1 MQAVLPLAAGGRL
14 FKNVGLGVPRTLAD
28 GEPLLADGLVGQ
40 IAGVTGIVAAGA
52 GQRPAVQ
59 AAACDLGLVKMTL
72 RIQHNGF
79 GTALAAALDAVS
91 LAVVEDVP
99 LTTQPDKAA
108 VGVAI
113 GGLGRGVTVPS
124 DVCIGNEDSAV
135 PVAGQRLVGDSIAQ
149 VVALLRGIHK
159 VIPFADFSG
168 EKRLRRSRGPQ
179 SRCQRWPD
187 SRAAPQKAR
196 P

>member
-1 MQAVLPLAAGGRL
+1 M
-14 FKNVGLGVPRTLAD
+14 
-28 GEPLLADGLVGQ
+28 GQ
-40 IAGVTGIVAAGA
+40 VAGVTGIVAADA

-59 AAACDLGLVKMTL
+59 AAACDLGLVKMTF
-72 RIQHNGF
+72 RIQNNGF
-79 GTALAAALDAVS
+79 GTALAAALDAVG

-99 LTTQPDKAA
+99 LPTQLDKAA

-149 VVALLRGIHK
+149 GSYF
-159 VIPFADFSG
+159 P
-168 EKRLRRSRGPQ
+168 RL
-179 SRCQRWPD
+179 
-187 SRAAPQKAR
+187 
-196 P
+196 